1 VSSLHHD
8 IHDETAAN
16 PLDLVEKLAVAN
28 DWPFHRQNDEEL
40 AAEVAGQWCH
50 YKLWFAWHPELGV
63 MHLSCALDMKVPAKK
78 RTPVY
83 TLLAMA
89 NEKLWLGHFDV
100 CSEEHTPMFR
110 QTTLLRGSR
119 GATVEQLEDL
129 VEIALSECERFYPA
143 FQFVIWGGKTASEA
157 VSAAI
162 LDTMGEA

>member
-1 VSSLHHD
+1 MSAVAVD
-8 IHDETAAN
+8 TRKTIHN
-16 PLDLVEKLAVAN
+16 PLDIVEEIVTAN
-28 DWPFHRQNDEEL
+28 EWPFDRSSEDELIVEI
-40 AAEVAGQWCH
+40 GGRWCD
-50 YKLWFAWHPELGV
+50 YRLYFVWQQDVSAMQF
-63 MHLSCALDMKVPAKK
+63 SCQFDMKVQAN
-78 RTPVY
+78 RRDAVSG
-83 TLLAMA
+83 LLAEV
-89 NEKLWLGHFDV
+89 NSRLWLGHFDV

-143 FQFVIWGGKTASEA
+143 FQFVIWGGKSPAEA

>member
-1 VSSLHHD
+1 MSAVAVD
-8 IHDETAAN
+8 TPKTIHN
-16 PLDLVEKLAVAN
+16 PLDIVEEIVTAN
-28 DWPFHRQNDEEL
+28 EWPFDRSSEDELIVEI
-40 AAEVAGQWCH
+40 GGRWCD
-50 YKLWFAWHPELGV
+50 YRLYFVWQQDVSAMQF
-63 MHLSCALDMKVPAKK
+63 SCQFDMKVQAN
-78 RTPVY
+78 RRDAVSG
-83 TLLAMA
+83 LLAEV
-89 NEKLWLGHFDV
+89 NSRLWLGHFDV

-143 FQFVIWGGKTASEA
+143 FQFVIWGGKSPSEA